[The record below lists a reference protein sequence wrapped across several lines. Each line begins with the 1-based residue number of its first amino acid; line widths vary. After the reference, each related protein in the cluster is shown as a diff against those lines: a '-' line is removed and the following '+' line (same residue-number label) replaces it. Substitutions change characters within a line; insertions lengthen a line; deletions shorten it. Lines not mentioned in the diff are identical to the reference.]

1 MPRGAVVA
9 GLVVLPLLVW
19 SSAISAGPPSGLQ
32 VRFFDVGQ
40 GDAALVTA
48 PDGSAILIDGGPEP
62 DQVAVALAALGV
74 KRLDLVVATH
84 PHLDHF
90 SGLPAVLSRFPTS
103 VVFDTACTPPDSR
116 TLQYRAFLTSVDQEG
131 VPERHPVRGESFQ
144 VGEVRLDVLSP
155 DRCWDG
161 TNSDANNDSIVLLV
175 SDGDATVLFSNEPEA
190 DAQQVLLDDHLPIQ
204 ADVVNVPHHGA
215 GTSIAPFLQA
225 VRATVAVVSVG
236 PNTYG
241 HPVPWV
247 LDELRRSGA
256 RVFRTDR
263 SGDVVVT
270 FTDADGMEVRTGR
283 GRMVEFA

>member
-1 MPRGAVVA
+1 
-9 GLVVLPLLVW
+9 
-19 SSAISAGPPSGLQ
+19 
-32 VRFFDVGQ
+32 
-40 GDAALVTA
+40 
-48 PDGSAILIDGGPEP
+48 
-62 DQVAVALAALGV
+62 V

-90 SGLPAVLSRFPTS
+90 TGLPAVLSRVPTS
-103 VVFDTACTPPDSR
+103 LVFDTGCTPDDSR

-131 VPERHPVRGESFQ
+131 VPERHPLRGESFE

-161 TNSDANNDSIVLLV
+161 TNSDANNDSLVLLV
-175 SDGDATVLFSNEPEA
+175 SDGDDRVLFSNEPEA

-215 GTSIAPFLQA
+215 GTSIAPFFHA
-225 VRATVAVVSVG
+225 FHAAVAVVSVG

-241 HPVPWV
+241 HPVPRV
-247 LDELRRSGA
+247 LDELRSAGS

-270 FTDADGMEVRTGR
+270 FTDDGMVVQTGHGRT
-283 GRMVEFA
+283 VEFRRRSPP